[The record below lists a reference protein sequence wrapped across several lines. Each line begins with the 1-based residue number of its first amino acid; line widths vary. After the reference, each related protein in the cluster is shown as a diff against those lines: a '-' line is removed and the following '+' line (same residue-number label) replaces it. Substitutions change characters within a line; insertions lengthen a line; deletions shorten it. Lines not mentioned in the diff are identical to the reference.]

1 MRTEKANVSEPLLK
15 CRKRSDGIETGVQLL
30 PRDESGG
37 FLYSWP
43 GGARHKGGASSVQAL
58 VRNVGTPRH
67 DAATGQVEGPVGDR
81 ENLKQLKL

>member
-1 MRTEKANVSEPLLK
+1 
-15 CRKRSDGIETGVQLL
+15 L

-58 VRNVGTPRH
+58 VRNVGTPRR
-67 DAATGQVEGPVGDR
+67 DAATGQVEVRMATR
-81 ENLKQLKL
+81 ENPKQLKL

>member
-1 MRTEKANVSEPLLK
+1 M
-15 CRKRSDGIETGVQLL
+15 

-58 VRNVGTPRH
+58 VWNVGTPRH
-67 DAATGQVEGPVGDR
+67 DAVTGQVEGRLVIR
-81 ENLKQLKL
+81 ENPKQLKLQGGEYRCVAGGRTAS